1 MGAWERDFG
10 RQLHLLLDPGRP
22 GQRTRA
28 SCKPNGS
35 TLSNLE
41 KTLKTKITTVGNSAT
56 PQAPLTERN
65 GAHTARPHVV
75 QKLRFIAFF
84 LVLQP
89 SFNGTFSDFPG
100 KPSSNSLSSSR
111 ASLSKGSC
119 LDWKKMKKG
128 GLVDIQLKV
137 LQLRN

>member
-10 RQLHLLLDPGRP
+10 RQLHLLLDPRRP

-41 KTLKTKITTVGNSAT
+41 KTLKTKITTFGNSAT

-75 QKLRFIAFF
+75 QKLRIIAFF
-84 LVLQP
+84 CLADFIQRHLQRLSWKAIFQLTEFEP
-89 SFNGTFSDFPG
+89 SIPQQGVMF
-100 KPSSNSLSSSR
+100 
-111 ASLSKGSC
+111 
-119 LDWKKMKKG
+119 
-128 GLVDIQLKV
+128 GLEEDEEGE
-137 LQLRN
+137 